1 LSTAFSKERN
11 TAYPGS
17 PGSNPGGGGQ
27 FARRSGR
34 ILDQSVREVTD
45 RVDMIAV
52 VSDVVELKMAGN
64 SHKGLC
70 PFHTEKTPSFH
81 VNVTRKL
88 YHCYGCGAGGDA
100 IKFVRETRGLSF
112 AEAVEYLADL
122 CGVALERD
130 QASPEDLRR
139 AAQARSERG
148 RMLELARQAQAFFRG
163 RFDLPEGSGAREY
176 AAQRGMTQET
186 VHRFGL
192 GASGIGWS
200 DLTDHLH
207 RQGWNDSDLMQMGL
221 AVGRDSGGVYDRFR
235 HRLMFPIY
243 SAQGDLI
250 GFGGRDLSD
259 KPDVAKY
266 MNSPEITLDTE
277 AEDSRFRH
285 LYKKGD
291 VVFGLWQARESIR
304 RSGRAVLVEGNLD
317 VMTLAQA
324 GIANAVCAMGT
335 ALTENQ
341 AKALRRFTDRVA
353 VIYDGDAAGQKA
365 ADKALPQLIM
375 AGLEGVLVTL
385 PPAEDPD
392 SYVRRFGAEALQKLI
407 DQAPP
412 LLNAYLDKLM
422 AHWDGSIQ
430 GKTRILQTVGPLLAT
445 MGQRDPISRDMAY
458 DYVIARL
465 GDSHLETGRAQLGRY
480 LNQTATIAGD
490 SFRADEPLQ
499 PLDDEPA
506 PMAEQQLAELLLWYP
521 AVLPQFESSGVLD
534 VFQNSGLRLALRDL
548 CAESHRHP
556 MDLDAVTRW
565 AQQLPPS
572 SGRTWM
578 LRWLVAEAPRVPAG
592 QAHGELNRLT
602 AELWKRALREHIE
615 ALKAELRQPGATL
628 ERKQQLIADLQRA
641 DQDLRAFSK
650 GAMRPTASGSTAP

>member
-1 LSTAFSKERN
+1 MGHFS
-11 TAYPGS
+11 
-17 PGSNPGGGGQ
+17 
-27 FARRSGR
+27 RRSGR
-34 ILDQSVREVTD
+34 ILDQSVREVAD

-52 VSDVVELKMAGN
+52 VGEVVDLKPAGN

-81 VNVTRKL
+81 VNATRKL
-88 YHCYGCGAGGDA
+88 YHCYGCGVGGDA

-112 AEAVEYLADL
+112 AEAVEYLADRF
-122 CGVALERD
+122 GVALERD
-130 QASPEDLRR
+130 QVSPEELRR
-139 AAQARSERG
+139 AAQLRSERG

-163 RFDLPEGSGAREY
+163 RFDLPEGSSAREY
-176 AAQRGMTQET
+176 AAKRAMTQET

-192 GASGIGWS
+192 GAAGIGWS
-200 DLTDHLH
+200 DLCDHLR
-207 RQGWNDSDLMQMGL
+207 RQGWQDGDLLQMGL
-221 AVGRDSGGVYDRFR
+221 AVARESGGVYDRFR
-235 HRLMFPIY
+235 NRLMFPIY

-266 MNSPEITLDTE
+266 MNSPEIILDTE

-291 VVFGLWQARESIR
+291 VVFGLWQARDAIR

-385 PPAEDPD
+385 PPSEDPD
-392 SYVRRFGAEALQKLI
+392 SYVRRYGAEALQKLI
-407 DQAPP
+407 DQAPA
-412 LLNAYLDKLM
+412 LLNAYLDRLM

-480 LNQTATIAGD
+480 LTQTATIPGD
-490 SFRADEPLQ
+490 SPHAEP
-499 PLDDEPA
+499 PPPADDEPA

-521 AVLPQFESSGVLD
+521 ALLTQFEASGVLD
-534 VFQNSGLRLALRDL
+534 AFQHSGLRLALRDL
-548 CAESHRHP
+548 CAESHHHP

-565 AQQLPPS
+565 AQQLPPG

-578 LRWLVAEAPRVPAG
+578 LRWLVAEAPRVPASH
-592 QAHGELNRLT
+592 AHAELNRLT

-615 ALKAELRQPGATL
+615 ALKAELRQPGASL

-641 DQDLRAFSK
+641 DQDLRALSK
-650 GAMRPTASGSTAP
+650 GAARPASPGSSPP

>member
-1 LSTAFSKERN
+1 MSTASSKERYL
-11 TAYPGS
+11 APSGPSGGS
-17 PGSNPGGGGQ
+17 PGGAAS

-34 ILDQSVREVTD
+34 ILDQSVREVAD

-52 VSDVVELKMAGN
+52 VGEVVDLKSAGS

-81 VNVTRKL
+81 VNATRKL

-112 AEAVEYLADL
+112 TEAVEYLAERF
-122 CGVALERD
+122 GVALERD
-130 QASPEDLRR
+130 QVGPEELRR

-163 RFDLPEGSGAREY
+163 RFDLPEGSAARDY
-176 AAQRGMTQET
+176 AARRGMTQET

-192 GASGIGWS
+192 GASGVGWT
-200 DLTDHLH
+200 DLSDHLR
-207 RQGWNDSDLMQMGL
+207 RQGWSEGDLLQMGL

-235 HRLMFPIY
+235 NRLMFPIY

-259 KPDVAKY
+259 RPDVAKY
-266 MNSPEITLDTE
+266 MNSPEIILDSE

-291 VVFGLWQARESIR
+291 VVFGLWQAREAIR
-304 RSGRAVLVEGNLD
+304 RSGHAVLVEGNLD

-335 ALTENQ
+335 ALTDHQ
-341 AKALRRFTDRVA
+341 AKAIRRFTDRVA

-392 SYVRRFGAEALQKLI
+392 SYVRRHGAEALQRLI
-407 DQAPP
+407 SQAPP
-412 LLNAYLDKLM
+412 LLNAYLDRLM

-480 LNQTATIAGD
+480 LNQTAAATGD
-490 SFRADEPLQ
+490 AAAADELPQ

-506 PMAEQQLAELLLWYP
+506 PVAEQQLAELLLWYP
-521 AVLPQFESSGVLD
+521 AVLGQFEASGVLE
-534 VFQNSGLRLALRDL
+534 VFQHSGLRLALRDL
-548 CAESHRHP
+548 CAEAHQHP
-556 MDLDAVTRW
+556 MDLGAVTRW

-592 QAHGELNRLT
+592 QVHAELHRLT
-602 AELWKRALREHIE
+602 AQLWKRALREHIE
-615 ALKAELRQPGATL
+615 TLKAELRQPGVSPA
-628 ERKQQLIADLQRA
+628 RKQQLISDLQRA
-641 DQDLRAFSK
+641 DQDLRALSK
-650 GAMRPTASGSTAP
+650 GTTRPGAASPGAP